1 MKKLLV
7 IVCALLFAMPLFA
20 QDKSASTLDDKQ
32 RIFITP
38 FLDPEMALPL
48 SAQNILLDRMSKAI
62 LKNGLSSS
70 ESERFIMT
78 ANVRKL
84 SVEATTTAPVMYVI
98 ELEANFYIG
107 DGLDGTLFSQ
117 GSITVK
123 GADDSEDK
131 ALLSA
136 IKKIK
141 VNDPAFK
148 KMIAIAKDNIIAYYN
163 TKCNFIIKEAQQKAE
178 HQQYDEAIFELTRV
192 PDVCEECYDK
202 SMKAAVAIYQ
212 KKIDDEGAKLLSQAK
227 TEWAKGQ
234 DRAAVEKAAPYLLKI
249 NPQSKAYNEAFA
261 LLDQMER
268 RIAQSDQQA
277 FDYAMQKQK
286 DNAAT
291 EQAKIEA
298 AKEVAVA
305 EAKSKKRVY
314 SLISIHRWFGKD
326 K

>member
-1 MKKLLV
+1 MKKLL
-7 IVCALLFAMPLFA
+7 IIAFALFIAMPMFA
-20 QDKSASTLDDKQ
+20 QDAKTLNDKE
-32 RIFITP
+32 RVCITP
-38 FLDPEMALPL
+38 FIDPDMDIPA
-48 SAQNILLDRMSKAI
+48 SAQKILLDRMTKAI

-78 ANVRKL
+78 AFVRQL
-84 SVEATTTAPVMYVI
+84 GVETTTTAPVMYVV

-117 GSITVK
+117 GSINVK

-131 ALLSA
+131 AFLSA

-141 VNDPAFK
+141 VNDPVFK
-148 KMIAIAKDNIIAYYN
+148 RMIEIAKENIVNYYN
-163 TKCNFIIKEAQQKAE
+163 TKCSFIIKEAQQKAE
-178 HQQYDEAIFELTRV
+178 NQQYDEAIFELTRV
-192 PDVCEECYDK
+192 PDICEECYDK
-202 SMKAAVAIYQ
+202 SMKAAAAIYQ
-212 KKIDDEGAKLLSQAK
+212 KKIDEEGAVLLAKAK

-249 NPQSKAYNEAFA
+249 NPQSKAYAEAFA
-261 LLDQMER
+261 LLDQMEK
-268 RIAQSDQQA
+268 RIAESDQQA

-286 DNAAT
+286 DNT
-291 EQAKIEA
+291 TLEQARIEA
-298 AKEVAVA
+298 AKEVGVE

>member
-1 MKKLLV
+1 MKKLL
-7 IVCALLFAMPLFA
+7 IIACALFMTMPLFA
-20 QDKSASTLDDKQ
+20 QDKKASTLDDKQ

-38 FLDPEMALPL
+38 FLDPEMDLPM

-78 ANVRKL
+78 ANVRQL
-84 SVEATTTAPVMYVI
+84 GVETTTTAPVMYVV
-98 ELEANFYIG
+98 ELETNFYIG

-117 GSITVK
+117 GSINVK
-123 GADDSEDK
+123 GTDDSEDK
-131 ALLSA
+131 ALLNA

-163 TKCNFIIKEAQQKAE
+163 TQCSFIVKEALQKAE
-178 HQQYDEAIFELTRV
+178 NQQYDEAIFDLTRV
-192 PDVCEECYDK
+192 PDVCDECYDI
-202 SMKAAVAIYQ
+202 SMKAAATIYQ
-212 KKIDDEGAKLLSQAK
+212 KKIDEEGARLLSQAK
-227 TEWAKGQ
+227 TEWTKGQ

-249 NPQSKAYNEAFA
+249 NPQSKAYAEAFT
-261 LLDQMER
+261 LLDQMEK

-277 FDYAMQKQK
+277 FDYHMQKQNN
-286 DNAAT
+286 DAAT
-291 EQAKIEA
+291 EQARIEA